1 MKCSLRRSP
10 LWIGLVVAAIALCGP
25 WQSFGQPKKGPG
37 GTPPGPKKPSVA
49 KPSAGPGL
57 TAKPAPLPKKVPAAK
72 APPGTPPAPA
82 QPSPETEIL
91 EKLPPEVQDPL
102 LWPLPL
108 KPELAGPLGPYRV
121 MAPGTMILIPPDRR
135 PEDGVSRHNL
145 IELQQF
151 DWAKDL
157 PFRRDVW
164 ALEFRF
170 KPVRIIDVDVPQPSG
185 KLQRKPIWYL
195 VYCVTNLGKVMQ
207 QVPQPDGTYKLA
219 FADRVEKLVPQPDG
233 SVKPE
238 SVEEPVFF
246 APSFLLDSINTGKR
260 YPDRVIP
267 VAMAAIRLR
276 EDPNRQFYNSVEI
289 VRELKRGETVWGIA
303 TWEDI
308 DPGTD
313 RFSVCVQGL
322 TNAYTW
328 TDPPGAYKPG
338 DPPGSGRQ
346 LWRRTLKLNF
356 WRPGNARDV
365 EESQIR
371 FGLPGEPQYVWTY
384 CDAAFR
390 EMPSTP
396 ATTPAPAAGNGQ
408 GPSN

>member
-10 LWIGLVVAAIALCGP
+10 WWIGLAVAAIALCGP
-25 WQSFGQPKKGPG
+25 WQSFGQTKNGPG
-37 GTPPGPKKPSVA
+37 RSPPGPKKPGVA
-49 KPSAGPGL
+49 KPLSGPGL

-72 APPGTPPAPA
+72 APPGKPTAPA

-102 LWPLPL
+102 LWPVPW
-108 KPELAGPLGPYRV
+108 KPEPAGPLGPYRV
-121 MAPGTMILIPPDRR
+121 MAPGTMILIPPERR
-135 PEDGVSRHNL
+135 PEDGVSRHNV

-151 DWAKDL
+151 DWAKDV

-185 KLQRKPIWYL
+185 KMQRKPIWYL
-195 VYCVTNLGKVMQ
+195 LYSVTNLGKVMQ

-246 APSFLLDSINTGKR
+246 TPSFLLDSVNTGKR

-267 VAMAAIRLR
+267 VAVAAIRLR

-303 TWEDI
+303 TWEDVE
-308 DPGTD
+308 PRTD
-313 RFSVCVQGL
+313 RFSVYVQGL

-328 TDPPGAYKPG
+328 TDPQGAYKPG
-338 DPPGSGRQ
+338 DPPGNGRQ
-346 LWRRTLKLNF
+346 LWRRTLKLSF

-365 EESQIR
+365 EEAQIR
-371 FGLPGEPQYVWTY
+371 FGAPGEPQHVWIY

-390 EMPSTP
+390 EMP
-396 ATTPAPAAGNGQ
+396 
-408 GPSN
+408 